1 MGELAIKQSGILT
14 PRNMGEAMQFAETM
28 AVSAFCPKA
37 FQGKPADI
45 VVAVQW
51 ASEVGLAPLAA
62 MQNMAVING
71 KPSLYGD
78 GMMALI
84 TGHPEYV
91 GHREWRE
98 GDEAFCMIVRMR
110 FGEKV
115 ETTRS
120 FSMADAK
127 RAGLDGKGPWRS
139 YPKRMLQ
146 MRARGFAARDSF
158 PDALSGVIIKEEAM
172 DYPTKPDQ
180 PKDITDQVVVEPSNP
195 MDATFGGDV
204 PESDPP
210 GLPESNAVD
219 VSNAGVPENIDVAES
234 ATEDNTDEGDERAWE
249 MKQEDGI
256 KEFPTANEWIAGMK
270 EAWKK
275 IETTKSMSFEDRR
288 HEISEHK
295 ADHNDT
301 IDRLKTEHPDK
312 AKTFGNDYKAML
324 RGLSARADA
333 ENAKAKA
340 KEAQK

>member
-1 MGELAIKQSGILT
+1 MGEVAVKQTGILT
-14 PRNMGEAMQFAETM
+14 PTNMGEAMQFAETM
-28 AVSAFCPKA
+28 AASAFCPKA

-91 GHREWRE
+91 SHKEWRE
-98 GDEAFCMIVRMR
+98 GDEAFCTIVRMR

-172 DYPTKPDQ
+172 DYPTGKGQ
-180 PKDITDQVVVEPSNP
+180 MKDITPEVVINP
-195 MDATFGGDV
+195 LDAAFGGDA
-204 PESDPP
+204 PETDPQISP
-210 GLPESNAVD
+210 VSAVVD
-219 VSNAGVPENIDVAES
+219 APDSEGPKNIDDAENGS
-234 ATEDNTDEGDERAWE
+234 EPITDEIDVRPWE
-249 MKQEDGI
+249 MSVEDGF
-256 KEFPTANEWIAGMK
+256 KEYMTPLDWSGAMQS
-270 EAWKK
+270 AWGE
-275 IETTKSMSFEDRR
+275 IEDDESMLFIERR
-288 HEISEHK
+288 HEIAEHK
-295 ADHNDT
+295 KDHDDT
-301 IDRLKTEHPDK
+301 IGRLKTEAPDVAGDL
-312 AKTFGNDYKAML
+312 AKEYKKILA
-324 RGLSARADA
+324 RLS
-333 ENAKAKA
+333 AKA
-340 KEAQK
+340 KEAGEVKTKEKVK

>member
-1 MGELAIKQSGILT
+1 MGEVATKQSGVLT
-14 PRNMGEAMQFAETM
+14 PRNMAEAMQFAEM
-28 AVSAFCPKA
+28 VSVSSFCPKD
-37 FQGKPADI
+37 FKGKPADI
-45 VVAVQW
+45 LVAVQW
-51 ASEVGLAPLAA
+51 ASEVGLSPYTA

-78 GMMALI
+78 GLLAVI
-84 TGHPEYV
+84 TGHKEYV
-91 GHREWRE
+91 SHKEWRE
-98 GDEAFCMIVRMR
+98 GDEAFCTIVRMR
-110 FGEKV
+110 FGQKV

-120 FSMADAK
+120 FSLADAK
-127 RAGLDGKGPWRS
+127 QAGLTSKGPWRS

-158 PDALSGVIIKEEAM
+158 PDALSGMVIKEEAE
-172 DYPTKPDQ
+172 DYPTEPGE
-180 PKDITDQVVVEPSNP
+180 PRDITDQVVVAPSNP

-204 PESDPP
+204 PESDPL
-210 GLPESNAVD
+210 GLPESNAVN
-219 VSNAGVPENIDVAES
+219 VSDAGVPENIDVAES
-234 ATEDNTDEGDERAWE
+234 ATEDDTDEGDERAWE
-249 MKQEDGI
+249 MNEESGI
-256 KEFPTANEWIAGMK
+256 KEYPTADQWMAGMK